1 MSSNYYITLRRTGG
15 FYQVFDND
23 ALIVSYL
30 FNYKI
35 NNYKVGFPVSAYN
48 KVINTLEDKYI
59 NYVVKEKEEIITKD
73 FKNRNKYSKFLEK
86 SIIKDNVNNR
96 INKILD
102 KINNMDKDELE
113 LILNR
118 IEEII
123 YE

>member
-1 MSSNYYITLRRTGG
+1 MSSNNYITLRRTGG

-59 NYVVKEKEEIITKD
+59 NYVVKDKDEIIKKD

>member
-59 NYVVKEKEEIITKD
+59 NYVVKDKEEIIKKD